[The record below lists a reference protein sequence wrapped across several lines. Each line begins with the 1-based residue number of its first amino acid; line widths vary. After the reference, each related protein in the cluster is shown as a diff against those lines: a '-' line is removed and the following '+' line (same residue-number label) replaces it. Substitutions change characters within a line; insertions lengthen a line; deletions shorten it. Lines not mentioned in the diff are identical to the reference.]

1 MRSIFIVSR
10 RTISPNGPG
19 GASAIHYEQL
29 NALHELGHEIHLW
42 HYAYPQQREEFDR
55 FMKADPHTWADVE
68 TKCASVTFTTLPDRP
83 TLTNR
88 ISNKLANFVSHDHV
102 MNPLFRQV
110 AFPVLKQL
118 IRKTKPD
125 FIWSQHFGATQIATL
140 QQKLPVVYSHHDWLH
155 RIKRTQ
161 MNGNGHQNGS
171 TRLRQ
176 AEERVA
182 AKVHAVV
189 SGSAVEC
196 DQLRKLGCK
205 RVAYIPVSF
214 EPVPITADVGP
225 FPRARLVHL
234 GGMGTT
240 ANRVGLERFFEV
252 VWPQID
258 KSEELWVVGD
268 TKQASSSLADSLSQ
282 VKCTGHVKDLT
293 TVLRPF
299 DLHIIPW
306 EHNTGQRTRMVMAFN
321 HAQVVVAVRAAVEGF
336 REAVHDHNCVLLDNL
351 SEMPA
356 ALARLIDNPAE
367 RKRLGLNARR
377 TFETHFTRASLL
389 PKYEAVIASLGN

>member
-19 GASAIHYEQL
+19 GASAIHFEQL
-29 NALHELGHEIHLW
+29 NALHELGHETHLW
-42 HYAYPQQREEFDR
+42 HYAYPSQREEFER
-55 FMKADPHTWADVE
+55 FMEADPQNWKDVQS
-68 TKCASVTFTTLPDRP
+68 KCASISFTTLPDRP
-83 TLTNR
+83 TFMNRVTNK
-88 ISNKLANFVSHDHV
+88 IANLVSHEDV
-102 MNPLFRQV
+102 MNPLLREV

-140 QQKLPVVYSHHDWLH
+140 QEKLPVVYSHHDWLH
-155 RIKRTQ
+155 RIKRPHV
-161 MNGNGHQNGS
+161 NGNGGENGS
-171 TRLRQ
+171 RRLRE

-182 AKVHAVV
+182 TKVDVVV
-189 SGSAVEC
+189 SGSVVEC
-196 DQLRKLGCK
+196 DQLRNLGCK

-214 EPVPITADVGP
+214 EPVLLPADIKAGT
-225 FPRARLVHL
+225 RARLVHL

-252 VWPQID
+252 AWPQVKD
-258 KSEELWVVGD
+258 CAELWVVGE
-268 TKQASSSLADSLSQ
+268 TRQSSPVLAGYLGQA
-282 VKCTGHVKDLT
+282 KCTGHVKDLSA
-293 TVLRPF
+293 VLRPF

-336 REAVHDHNCVLLDNL
+336 REAVDNQNCRLVERLDQMPEAVLQ
-351 SEMPA
+351 
-356 ALARLIDNPAE
+356 LIDNPSE
-367 RKRLGLNARR
+367 RERLGMNARR

-389 PKYEAVIASLGN
+389 PKYEAVISALGN

>member
-42 HYAYPQQREEFDR
+42 HYAYPSQREEFER
-55 FMKADPHTWADVE
+55 FIEADPQTWKDVQSR
-68 TKCASVTFTTLPDRP
+68 CASISFTTLPDRP
-83 TLTNR
+83 TFMNRVTNK
-88 ISNKLANFVSHDHV
+88 IANLVSHDDV
-102 MNPLFRQV
+102 MNPLLREV
-110 AFPVLKQL
+110 AFPVLKRL

-140 QQKLPVVYSHHDWLH
+140 QDKLPVVYSHHDWLH
-155 RIKRTQ
+155 RIKRAHV
-161 MNGNGHQNGS
+161 NGIGSENGGR
-171 TRLRQ
+171 RLRK

-182 AKVHAVV
+182 TKVDVVV

-196 DQLRKLGCK
+196 DQLRNLGCK

-214 EPVPITADVGP
+214 EPVSLPVGIKA

-240 ANRVGLERFFEV
+240 ANRLGLQRFFDV
-252 VWPQID
+252 AWPKVKD
-258 KSEELWVVGD
+258 CVELFVVGETRQTSSILD
-268 TKQASSSLADSLSQ
+268 GYLKQAT
-282 VKCTGHVKDLT
+282 CTGHVKDLS

-321 HAQVVVAVRAAVEGF
+321 HAQVVVAVKAAVEGF
-336 REAVHDHNCVLLDNL
+336 REA
-351 SEMPA
+351 
-356 ALARLIDNPAE
+356 IDNENCRLVDRLDQMPDALQQLINNPSE
-367 RKRLGLNARR
+367 RERLGINARK
-377 TFETHFTRASLL
+377 TFENRFTRESLL
-389 PKYEAVIASLGN
+389 PKYAAVISSLC